1 MKKAIL
7 TTGLMLLF
15 TLCFGQTKLPVLVGV
30 DVFKPLLW
38 LARPNQASFR
48 LAEATVKIPL
58 PSTHYLS
65 VVAGY
70 GQLLSGPVYRNMRL
84 NNRGYYLKVGTE
96 TGSKRGLVMGWH
108 GLAAL
113 SSETG
118 TYQFD
123 GPTFGNYVAAVPARQ
138 RLAVGV
144 EGVLGHQFSLSD
156 RLSMRV
162 SGRVTTALILGPR
175 ADERPTHF
183 VAGIGQVAG
192 SGVLLY
198 SVGLGLHL
206 FYQLPVRSRAALSN
220 DPNH

>member
-1 MKKAIL
+1 MKKPLL
-7 TTGLMLLF
+7 TAGLLLLF
-15 TLCFGQTKLPVLVGV
+15 TLSHGQTKLPVLFGI
-30 DVFKPLLW
+30 DVLKPLLF
-38 LARPNQASFR
+38 LVKPNQASFR

-58 PSTHYLS
+58 PSTRYLS

-70 GQLLSGPVYRNMRL
+70 GQLQSGLVYRNMWL

-96 TGSKRGLVMGWH
+96 TQSERGLVMGWH

-113 SSETG
+113 ANETG

-123 GPTFGNYVAAVPARQ
+123 GPTFGNYVAAVPERH

-156 RLSMRV
+156 RLLMRV
-162 SGRVTTALILGPR
+162 SGRVTTAVMLGSR

-183 VAGIGQVAG
+183 VPGIGQVAG
-192 SGVLLY
+192 NALVY

-206 FYQLPVRSRAALSN
+206 FYQLPLQRAASSD